1 MRIAYDVSILEGN
14 ELTGVEKLAFNLFS
28 KMWLLGVAH
37 QHILICRER
46 PQCLVNLPGNC
57 CVVETGKAHLWRWF
71 RLRKALKLEGVDA
84 FVSGVTNLTL
94 PIKGLKMYPYAHECQ
109 WLYDTNE
116 GGFGKHKFLFQMSTR
131 LASRIITNSH
141 STAKDI
147 TMELKLDR
155 KVDVISPSY
164 DESVLIPS
172 DKNRAQVLKE
182 LSLEDGDYYLFVSS
196 IRPKKNIDLLLEAF
210 SKTPN
215 ERLLLV
221 GKVLYP
227 EIPEKAKLLGL
238 TNVHFLGYVK
248 DEDVSVL
255 YDNAKAFLYVSKNE
269 GFGLPILE
277 AYAHGCPVIVSRD
290 GSIPEVAGDAAVYID
305 GDDADELGKVLQ
317 GFKRDVDFTQKSATI
332 LKKYDW
338 SQSAQK
344 YLEILEKDYAGY
356 SINN

>member
-1 MRIAYDVSILEGN
+1 MNIAYDISILEGSQ
-14 ELTGVEKLAFNLFS
+14 LTGVEKLAFNLFRQ
-28 KMWLLGVAH
+28 MWVLGVDH
-37 QHILICRER
+37 EHLLICKKR
-46 PQCLVNLPGNC
+46 PPCLTALPSNC
-57 CVVETGKAHLWRWF
+57 QLIETGHAKAWRWF
-71 RLRKALKLEGVDA
+71 RLRKVLKQEGADA

-109 WLYDTNE
+109 WLYDTHE
-116 GGFGKHKFLFQMSTR
+116 GGFGKHKFLFQLSTR
-131 LASRIITNSH
+131 LATRVITNSH

-147 TMELKLDR
+147 KTELKVDR

-164 DESVLIPS
+164 DESVLVHSIKS
-172 DKNRAQVLKE
+172 RKQILTE
-182 LSLEDGDYYLFVSS
+182 LGLEDGDYFLLVSS

-210 SKTPN
+210 AKTPN

-221 GKVLYP
+221 GKILYP
-227 EIPEKAKLLGL
+227 EIPEKAKMLGL
-238 TNVHFLGYVK
+238 TNVHFLGYVN
-248 DEDVSVL
+248 DENVSVL

-277 AYAHGCPVIVSRD
+277 AYAHGCPVIASRD

-305 GDDADELGKVLQ
+305 GNDGDELGKVLQ
-317 GFKRDVDFTQKSATI
+317 GFKRDVDFTQKSARI